1 MYLGHASWAG
11 SRAARSHFARPKRA
25 WRAQIARLAGPILA
39 AALLIAGGRGGAG
52 HQVGHYPSFY
62 PDEVRIS
69 TLDPGAAGRELAEE
83 TLHAYLGTPP
93 TFAGPAPQ
101 HVKTV
106 KSLGSFLVLTLDAAS
121 PRLASADA
129 RCAVA
134 RGILVGLR
142 EAQADGFV
150 FHPYPVTPYHADY
163 LHHFDRIEAAFADLA
178 GAVAATAPNIRA
190 KGRPA
195 ETILRARWDAPGEGA
210 DVALEA
216 VPAERLLASDEVW
229 FDGWSGPPWVREG
242 WHQAHRL
249 LAPGLDAAEHEALN
263 RHYLPLT
270 LGQTRSF
277 AEHADLERRLVGDLV
292 GSCRQLVVG
301 YLERQEFFDDRYPEG
316 IENIAYDAH
325 GGLNAPV
332 FIRTVKLKDYPW
344 NGKLHLGVP
353 APAEAAWNP
362 IAGFTDATGRLIWS
376 AIGDPAMIPFPSN
389 ASWMPNRV
397 QSEVTRVIGQSG
409 GLRVPADAVS
419 PQPGSG
425 TLQRV
430 GERTFAS
437 AKVTYE
443 VVASPFE
450 DGTPMTISDLLYP
463 YVFVHRW
470 GDARGGD
477 LHEPRLAPVLDSLRQ
492 RLVGI
497 KYIRTDKTSHAIA
510 EGLNLDTY
518 TPVLDVYLRNTPGDE
533 RQVAALAPPWS
544 TVPWHLLA
552 LMEEAVSRGHAA
564 FSAEEA
570 RRRGVPWLDLARDAA
585 LRAKLRELIAD
596 LERRAYRPAALLDLV
611 SESEARTRWSALI
624 EFLDKNG
631 HLLVTNGPYRL
642 KAWKPQSVVLEAV
655 RDLTYPL
662 GFGTF
667 DRFVNPP
674 RATIEQV
681 TQENGLITVRAAAQM
696 WLKGGR
702 TYQLVKEPLLRTTA
716 RGVYSLLVV
725 SRYLLIAPDGKVLK
739 ADKMHWGEDG
749 RFDIALPDNLASGSY
764 TVIVGIFLDA
774 NALLPSAEIVRF
786 RVGAGPPG

>member
-1 MYLGHASWAG
+1 
-11 SRAARSHFARPKRA
+11 
-25 WRAQIARLAGPILA
+25 
-39 AALLIAGGRGGAG
+39 
-52 HQVGHYPSFY
+52 
-62 PDEVRIS
+62 
-69 TLDPGAAGRELAEE
+69 
-83 TLHAYLGTPP
+83 
-93 TFAGPAPQ
+93 
-101 HVKTV
+101 
-106 KSLGSFLVLTLDAAS
+106 
-121 PRLASADA
+121 
-129 RCAVA
+129 
-134 RGILVGLR
+134 
-142 EAQADGFV
+142 
-150 FHPYPVTPYHADY
+150 
-163 LHHFDRIEAAFADLA
+163 
-178 GAVAATAPNIRA
+178 
-190 KGRPA
+190 
-195 ETILRARWDAPGEGA
+195 
-210 DVALEA
+210 
-216 VPAERLLASDEVW
+216 
-229 FDGWSGPPWVREG
+229 
-242 WHQAHRL
+242 
-249 LAPGLDAAEHEALN
+249 
-263 RHYLPLT
+263 
-270 LGQTRSF
+270 
-277 AEHADLERRLVGDLV
+277 
-292 GSCRQLVVG
+292 
-301 YLERQEFFDDRYPEG
+301 
-316 IENIAYDAH
+316 
-325 GGLNAPV
+325 
-332 FIRTVKLKDYPW
+332 
-344 NGKLHLGVP
+344 
-353 APAEAAWNP
+353 
-362 IAGFTDATGRLIWS
+362 
-376 AIGDPAMIPFPSN
+376 
-389 ASWMPNRV
+389 
-397 QSEVTRVIGQSG
+397 
-409 GLRVPADAVS
+409 
-419 PQPGSG
+419 
-425 TLQRV
+425 
-430 GERTFAS
+430 
-437 AKVTYE
+437 
-443 VVASPFE
+443 
-450 DGTPMTISDLLYP
+450 
-463 YVFVHRW
+463 
-470 GDARGGD
+470 
-477 LHEPRLAPVLDSLRQ
+477 
-492 RLVGI
+492 
-497 KYIRTDKTSHAIA
+497 
-510 EGLNLDTY
+510 
-518 TPVLDVYLRNTPGDE
+518 VLDVYLRNTPGDE